1 MNPPRRPLPAHAAIV
16 IIGGGIQGLSCAL
29 NLFERGQR
37 DIVVLDAGYWQGGAS
52 GRNGT
57 LIRPGFASTAWTELF
72 AFSVR
77 EWQSWSQRLDANIL
91 FTRRGYSIV
100 AEREKSQT
108 MLEAALAVQRHSG
121 VRSRMLARDEIRRL
135 LPALSVAQVRAVQHQ
150 PDGGVAPH
158 HAVMKGL
165 LAFCQRQGIAVH
177 YRSEVTGL
185 EHGNGRVTAVWVGG
199 RDHAHHNAHHDARR
213 IAAGCVLC
221 CAGAHNPDLARMA
234 GLALDGF
241 GMRIEAMALEPTR
254 PLIKPAVALI
264 DSLAYFH
271 QTTRGEVVGGTEVPE
286 RPRLSLQVDIP
297 VMTRIAST
305 YLRLFPQLAA
315 LRILRHWA
323 GQIHV
328 SSDYAPL
335 LGEHPALKDLWF
347 SAGWSYGFAGAPAA
361 GKLLAEAITTG
372 RIDARMQPFALD
384 RFVRNAAIKEAA
396 IVLG

>member
-1 MNPPRRPLPAHAAIV
+1 MNPAQSQTQPLPQRLPARAAIV
-16 IIGGGIQGLSCAL
+16 IIGGGIQGLSCAF
-29 NLFERGQR
+29 NLFERGWR
-37 DIVVLDAGYWQGGAS
+37 DLVVLDAGYWQGGAS

-57 LIRPGFASTAWTELF
+57 LIRPGFASEAWTELF
-72 AFSVR
+72 ALSVR
-77 EWQSWSQRLDANIL
+77 EWQSWSRRLGAKIL
-91 FTRRGYSIV
+91 YTPRGYSIV
-100 AEREKSQT
+100 AEREQSQA
-108 MLEAALAVQRHSG
+108 MLEAALVVQRQCG
-121 VRSRMLARDEIRRL
+121 VRSRMLARSEIRRL
-135 LPALSVAQVRAVQHQ
+135 LPALNALQVCAVQHQ

-165 LAFCQRQGIAVH
+165 LAFCQRHGIEVR
-177 YRSEVTGL
+177 YRTQITGL
-185 EHGNGRVTAVWVGG
+185 EHSNGRVSAVLVND
-199 RDHAHHNAHHDARR
+199 RK
-213 IAAGCVLC
+213 IAADCVLC
-221 CAGAHNPDLARMA
+221 CAGPHNPDLARMA
-234 GLALDGF
+234 GVGLDGF

-254 PLIKPAVALI
+254 PLIRPAVALI

-297 VMTRIAST
+297 VMPRIAST
-305 YLRLFPQLAA
+305 YLRLFPQLAN

-335 LGEHPALKDLWF
+335 LGEHPALLGLWF

-372 RIDARMQPFALD
+372 RIDARLRPFALD
-384 RFVRNAAIKEAA
+384 RFARHAAIAEAA
-396 IVLG
+396 IVLA

>member
-1 MNPPRRPLPAHAAIV
+1 MNPMPASNPLPARAAVV
-16 IIGGGIQGLSCAL
+16 IIGGGIQGLSCAF
-29 NLFERGQR
+29 NLIEHGQR
-37 DIVVLDAGYWQGGAS
+37 NIVVLDAGYWQGGAS

-57 LIRPGFASTAWTELF
+57 LIRPGFASVAWTELF
-72 AFSVR
+72 ALSVR
-77 EWQSWSQRLDANIL
+77 EWQSWSQRLGGNIM
-91 FTRRGYSIV
+91 FTPRGYSVV
-100 AEREKSQT
+100 AERAASQA
-108 MLEAALAVQRHSG
+108 MLEAALAVQRQLG
-121 VRSRMLARDEIRRL
+121 VTSRMLSAREIRRL
-135 LPALSVAQVRAVQHQ
+135 LPALNMTQVRAVQHQ

-165 LAFCQRQGIAVH
+165 LAFCQRHGVAVY
-177 YRSEVTGL
+177 YRRPVTQL
-185 EHGNGRVTAVWVGG
+185 ETRNGRIAAVWVG
-199 RDHAHHNAHHDARR
+199 DHSITAD
-213 IAAGCVLC
+213 CVLC
-221 CAGAHNPDLARMA
+221 CAGAHNPDLARLA
-234 GLALDGF
+234 GVTLDGF

-286 RPRLSLQVDIP
+286 RPRMSLTVDSP

-305 YLRLFPQLAA
+305 WLKLFPQLAD

-328 SSDYAPL
+328 SGDYAPL
-335 LGEHPALKDLWF
+335 LGEHPALRDLWF

-361 GKLLAEAITTG
+361 GKLLAQAIATG
-372 RIDARMQPFALD
+372 RIDTRLAPFALD
-384 RFVRNAAIKEAA
+384 RFDRGSAIKEAA